1 MTGPHSNDS
10 ILHADG
16 HPAARDP
23 HGEPLS
29 AMMDGTLSDDESRFL
44 LRRMQHDAELAGRW
58 ERWQFYG
65 DAMRGSAG
73 RALPA
78 DFNRRIALAI
88 AAEHDAAGHD
98 DLALDAVAGD
108 PRGRAGAMPQH
119 PATVSARR
127 PLLRWGGGAALAASV
142 AFAAIV
148 GLRPDAAVSPGGAP
162 PASGSALVGA
172 SSAQVGA
179 SAAQVGASAASGAAT
194 VASSSSPL
202 QMPDTSSAALDA
214 STGSAPVALAST
226 PRPAAESPLR
236 AQRAPGA
243 ERGSDEAAP
252 APRVLVARSV
262 DAAGPARVP
271 DLRAGFGDAPAGDD
285 LPLIA
290 KPWPRSPLLQGRGDG
305 EVMVD
310 YGQGFDGRGLILG
323 RPVQPPRSGSPL
335 SSPSIFVRP
344 ADASGAAQDP
354 STAPAAAPGTA
365 DGAEPPSSA
374 SSASP
379 DAAPR

>member
-1 MTGPHSNDS
+1 MTGPHSNDPT
-10 ILHADG
+10 LRADG
-16 HPAARDP
+16 HQAARDP

-29 AMMDGTLSDDESRFL
+29 ALMDGTLSDDESRFL

-88 AAEHDAAGHD
+88 AAEQDAAARGD
-98 DLALDAVAGD
+98 VALDAVAGD
-108 PRGRAGAMPQH
+108 PRGRAGMVPQ
-119 PATVSARR
+119 PATLPARR

-148 GLRPDAAVSPGGAP
+148 GLRPDAALSPGD
-162 PASGSALVGA
+162 ASPVPGTALVGA
-172 SSAQVGA
+172 SSVQ
-179 SAAQVGASAASGAAT
+179 AAAGGAAT
-194 VASSSSPL
+194 VAPPSRPVPVPGTPSTATDAGTGPSP
-202 QMPDTSSAALDA
+202 A
-214 STGSAPVALAST
+214 VLAST
-226 PRPAAESPLR
+226 PRPAVESSLR
-236 AQRAPGA
+236 ARRTADV
-243 ERGSDEAAP
+243 ERGLDEPSPRALAAQP
-252 APRVLVARSV
+252 G
-262 DAAGPARVP
+262 DAGTARVP
-271 DLRAGFGDAPAGDD
+271 DLRAGFAGDATGDD
-285 LPLIA
+285 VPLIA

-335 SSPSIFVRP
+335 SAPSIFVRP
-344 ADASGAAQDP
+344 ADASGAAQDTP
-354 STAPAAAPGTA
+354 AAPAAAPATP
-365 DGAEPPSSA
+365 DGAA
-374 SSASP
+374 SDNSP
-379 DAAPR
+379 DDAPR